1 MDRLKE
7 LVASMDANGVDSPY
21 LDRLRAKVQRRV
33 ATKGE
38 AGLDALRREILAEM
52 AASLGRAE
60 DHINEALLRLDV
72 LGRELDELDATSEA
86 HREKVGEFNAA
97 RKLAHRRIWELTV
110 QRECLG
116 IRRHDILN
124 ELYPVPPER

>member
-7 LVASMDANGVDSPY
+7 LVENLDASGIESPY
-21 LDRLRAKVQRRV
+21 LDRLRAKVEKRV
-33 ATKGE
+33 AARHE

-60 DHINEALLRLDV
+60 DRINEALLKLDL
-72 LGRELDELDATSEA
+72 LGRSIDASDTPPSY
-86 HREKVGEFNAA
+86 EKIAEFNAA
-97 RKLAHRRIWELTV
+97 RKLAERRIWELTV

-116 IRRHDILN
+116 MRRHDILR
-124 ELYPVPPER
+124 EIYPLPPER